1 VREAGAQLITLRFE
15 SEDVPMEAPETR
27 KPSCGAF
34 QEASHWRRI
43 LAGATNFHAT
53 APSNSAKRRNT
64 MRRLALIA
72 LAIPLI
78 TLSASSSRG
87 RSEYSNHG
95 LSVSV
100 DDWEDIR
107 DCSALHVR
115 YDDAS
120 VPVIEESVP
129 VSSFRSLKVRSDRN
143 GSIRVIGTTAST
155 YGVKA
160 CKASALGNANNLH
173 VTVSGNEVSADRG
186 DEDSRSIVFFLVFA
200 PRNATLDLDA
210 SNGPISV
217 SGVDGSVTAHAL
229 NGPISVKDSSGT
241 LDINTQNGP
250 ISFAGNSGNVKLRAT
265 NGPISVKLSGS
276 AWLAG
281 NLDASTEN
289 GPLSVKVPADYRS
302 GVHVDTDGNSPV
314 SCRAAA
320 CRAAKKA
327 FAESTDGDDDNGPRW
342 PRHLDL
348 GSGARAVS
356 LSTHNGPVSVKEGE

>member
-1 VREAGAQLITLRFE
+1 
-15 SEDVPMEAPETR
+15 
-27 KPSCGAF
+27 
-34 QEASHWRRI
+34 
-43 LAGATNFHAT
+43 
-53 APSNSAKRRNT
+53 
-64 MRRLALIA
+64 MRRFALIA

-78 TLSASSSRG
+78 TLSASSRG
-87 RSEYSNHG
+87 RSEYSHHG

-100 DDWEDIR
+100 DDWEDVS

-115 YDDAS
+115 YNDAI
-120 VPVIEESVP
+120 VPVVEENVP
-129 VSSFRSLKVRSDRN
+129 VSGLRSLKVRSDRN
-143 GSIRVIGTTAST
+143 GSIRVVGTTTST

-160 CKASALGNANNLH
+160 CKASALGNANDIH
-173 VTVSGNEVSADRG
+173 VAVSGNEVSAERAG
-186 DEDSRSIVFFLVFA
+186 EDSRAIVFFLVFA
-200 PRNATLDLDA
+200 PRNATLDLDS

-217 SGVDGSVTAHAL
+217 GGVDGTVTARAL
-229 NGPISVKDSSGT
+229 NGPISVKDSTGSFE
-241 LDINTQNGP
+241 INTQNGP

-265 NGPISVKLSGS
+265 NGPISVKLTGS

-281 NLDASTEN
+281 SLDASTEN
-289 GPLSVKVPADYRS
+289 GPLSLKVPADYRS

-314 SCRAAA
+314 SCRGAA

-327 FAESTDGDDDNGPRW
+327 VAESSDGDDDHGPRW